1 MNTITSCFVSFM
13 GSPYVRQW
21 FAEGWESNLDE
32 QKLPKAHLDFFVF
45 FFSLHTIKA
54 QKNPLFLVDFVS

>member
-1 MNTITSCFVSFM
+1 M
-13 GSPYVRQW
+13 GFPYVRPW

-32 QKLPKAHLDFFVF
+32 LKLPKAHLDFFFF

-54 QKNPLFLVDFVS
+54 QKNPIFLVDFVP